1 VIRTKRNTLTF
12 AHAFQLKAVDRVLP
26 AGDYEVVT
34 DEELLEGLSFP
45 VYRRVAT
52 WIMAPAQG
60 ASASEML
67 AIDPADIAAAEA
79 RDQGS
84 AAAAP

>member
-1 VIRTKRNTLTF
+1 MIRTKRNTLTF
-12 AHAFQLKAVDRVLP
+12 AHAFRLKAVDRVLP
-26 AGDYEVVT
+26 AGDYEIVT

-52 WIMAPAQG
+52 WIMATQG
-60 ASASEML
+60 ESASEML

-79 RDQGS
+79 RDRGG
-84 AAAAP
+84 AATVG